1 MISFDISLQFCKY
14 WAGHPAAVFVLKL
27 KIWQCFS
34 QRWNNKIQ
42 WKECRFSVEG
52 PVLSFS
58 WMWSNLHVCFWVPFS
73 RNCVGWFSPESIP
86 KGSFCVVA
94 EVSAQ
99 EFRGAKGRRP
109 EDHWICRSRNWMG
122 QRFCHISLRRLDCHE
137 GRGWEGSVGIRM
149 GCCSG
154 VHWKRLKPML
164 ELGDRIGW
172 PGWPGC
178 CFASLWSA
186 LRLGC
191 WSMD

>member
-1 MISFDISLQFCKY
+1 MPLQCRGPCSFIFLNVVKSSRVFLSAIFSKLRWMIFTRKHTEGFLLCGGRSLCSGIS
-14 WAGHPAAVFVLKL
+14 G
-27 KIWQCFS
+27 
-34 QRWNNKIQ
+34 
-42 WKECRFSVEG
+42 
-52 PVLSFS
+52 
-58 WMWSNLHVCFWVPFS
+58 
-73 RNCVGWFSPESIP
+73 
-86 KGSFCVVA
+86 
-94 EVSAQ
+94 
-99 EFRGAKGRRP
+99 GAKGRRP

-154 VHWKRLKPML
+154 VHWKRLKPIL